1 MIDNRG
7 FTLIEVIITMTLI
20 AIAAAM
26 FVAYMGTSLTQSP
39 VSSGMVAKQYKLIQ
53 QMELI
58 TSAYRQ
64 EIEKPTPNLGSFKTA
79 HIDGKPY
86 VDAAN
91 TGFKKLVSESGG
103 YQTQDVLVV
112 ILKDGDQTIM
122 SIFTQ

>member
-26 FVAYMGTSLTQSP
+26 FVAYMGTTLTQSP
-39 VSSGMVAKQYKLIQ
+39 VSSGMVAKQYALIQ

-58 TSAYRQ
+58 TSAYRR
-64 EIEKPTPNLGSFKTA
+64 EIEKSTPNLENFKTT

-91 TGFKKLVSESGG
+91 TRFEKLDSESDD
-103 YQTQDVLVV
+103 YTTQDVLVV